1 MAANR
6 AWSLDPLCR
15 LLGLVLAIF
24 LSGGSTAEKALAAN
38 KTPPTLTAWEQAD
51 VGRLTIEW
59 ADATRV
65 RQRKSGDQLVLRF
78 VDPLPYDFGGTA
90 QKIARFID
98 PDRTKVSDRDLI
110 LTLRKGVTADVTIRQ
125 KRIVTIDFERDPS
138 LTPEAAIDVSAIEDG
153 VRLTIRWPGP
163 TNVVST
169 SDKNELRL
177 QITPDRDIDSA
188 EIATL
193 QTTLKPWLSH
203 IRLDRSE
210 DGKVLLIGLQSAID
224 PAVRPDGLATTIV
237 ELTRTRAPLPIA
249 SVPSSNTVFIPKK
262 RPSPS
267 TDATTLA
274 ARAGPPI
281 PKPRPNRN
289 STGPFAQSSDGQA
302 PPEQT
307 PAEDHPNA
315 LIFDWPTSVGAA
327 AFLRAGYL
335 WVVFNESDQRLLR
348 EIPKPPPSFGAGAFV
363 TADGGTALRFR
374 VKTATDI
381 QVTRTEDGRWRID
394 PTADAPSAKPMS
406 VERIDDL
413 GTLHVTPALSD
424 QIVSMIDPMVGD
436 QIDALPLPEPGI
448 GQPASRR
455 FVSLQLLPT
464 SQGVAWRPL
473 NDGLSARVDDQSLI
487 FSPPQPTTSVV
498 VKAPAPKE
506 SLIENPS
513 TSTIER
519 RASRPARTASRRS
532 AADPV
537 RSSSFA
543 FADSGVDRPLVP
555 ETRRILRQAVRR
567 APPEKRD
574 RARLK
579 LARFLVSER
588 LGSEARTVLDAIS
601 DDAAIDI
608 QKQRRALLGAAAY
621 LVGNLDEAADL
632 IGAPDLKND
641 KEIDVW
647 RATLQSRQQTWSE
660 AAESWRT
667 ASETLDR
674 YPPRLR
680 LDLGLLAIEAA
691 IETNDDTMM
700 RRGFRRLKSL
710 TLTPLD
716 EARVMGVQALKS
728 ERAGDLEAAR
738 SMFKKLAKSPYQ
750 RIRALAEFQLAD
762 LDLKEEADPR
772 EVLTTLNDR
781 LALWRG
787 HPNEQ
792 EILNQLAQRFND
804 ADAFRQALRLW
815 RRLIDHHPEAG
826 EDADLAKL
834 RQETFIRALTGAT
847 EAAFET
853 ADPYAIYLD
862 FVDLLPK
869 DPEAREIHRHL
880 AKHLIDLDLAD
891 EAIDVLKRL
900 MSSSQNDAERM
911 DFAIKTAMLMLQ
923 EGRPDQ
929 ALALLTSTAETNAP
943 LPDPL
948 LERMRLTTSRVLS
961 DLDRT
966 DDALL
971 ELKGLQS
978 QTARRL
984 RAEILWNAKRW
995 QQLAASI
1002 ESYFADDE
1010 PAPSLSE
1017 VEQQLAV
1024 WLALARNR
1032 VGTPS
1037 QLRDLR
1043 LRFGDA
1049 MQDGPH
1055 ADIFNVAT
1063 QGLPEAKDI
1072 PALLEDTERQLSELQ
1087 RFRSAVP
1094 ADP

>member
-1 MAANR
+1 
-6 AWSLDPLCR
+6 
-15 LLGLVLAIF
+15 V
-24 LSGGSTAEKALAAN
+24 LAAN
-38 KTPPTLTAWEQAD
+38 QTPPKLTAWEQAD

-59 ADATRV
+59 ANTTRV
-65 RQRKSGDQLVLRF
+65 RQKKSDDQLVLRF
-78 VDPLPYDFGGTA
+78 VDPLPSDFGGTA
-90 QKIARFID
+90 KKISRFID
-98 PDRTKVSDRDLI
+98 PDRTKVSDRDLV
-110 LTLRKGVTADVTIRQ
+110 LTLRRGVTADVTIRQ

-138 LTPEAAIDVSAIEDG
+138 LAPDTMINVSAIENG
-153 VRLTIRWPGP
+153 VRLTLGWPGP

-177 QITPDRDIDSA
+177 QITPERKIDPA
-188 EIATL
+188 KIATL
-193 QTTLKPWLSH
+193 QTSLNPWLSH
-203 IRLDRSE
+203 IRLDQSKGGRA
-210 DGKVLLIGLQSAID
+210 LIIGLQSAIT
-224 PAVRPDGLATTIV
+224 PAVRSDGLAATIV

-249 SVPSSNTVFIPKK
+249 SPPSSSTIFIPKK
-262 RPSPS
+262 RPNPS
-267 TDATTLA
+267 ADAPTLA
-274 ARAGPPI
+274 EWIGPPI
-281 PKPRPNRN
+281 PKPRPSREPI
-289 STGPFAQSSDGQA
+289 GPIAQSSNAQA
-302 PPEQT
+302 QSELMPKD
-307 PAEDHPNA
+307 DHPDA
-315 LIFDWPTSVGAA
+315 LIFDWQTSVGAA

-335 WVVFNESDQRLLR
+335 WVVFNEPDRRLLR
-348 EIPKPPPSFGAGAFV
+348 EIPKPPPSFGEGAFV

-374 VKTATDI
+374 MKMATDI
-381 QVTRTEDGRWRID
+381 LVTRTDDGHWRIA
-394 PTADAPSAKPMS
+394 PTSDVQSVNAMS

-413 GTLHVTPALSD
+413 GTLRVTPALSD

-436 QIDALPLPEPGI
+436 QIDALPLPDPGI
-448 GQPASRR
+448 SQPATRR

-464 SQGVAWRPL
+464 FQGLAWRPL
-473 NDGLSARVDDQSLI
+473 NDGLNARVEDKDLF

-498 VKAPAPKE
+498 MKAPAPKQPQT
-506 SLIENPS
+506 ENPS

-519 RASRPARTASRRS
+519 QASRPARTASRRS
-532 AADPV
+532 ATGPEP
-537 RSSSFA
+537 SSSFA
-543 FADSGVDRPLVP
+543 FADSGVERPLVP

-567 APPEKRD
+567 APPENRN

-621 LVGNLDEAADL
+621 VVGHLDEASDL
-632 IGAPDLKND
+632 IGAPDLQD
-641 KEIDVW
+641 DEEIDVW
-647 RATLQSRQQTWSE
+647 RAALQSRQQVWSE
-660 AAESWRT
+660 AAESWRK

-691 IETNDDTMM
+691 IETNDDTMI
-700 RRGFRRLKSL
+700 RRGFRRLKPL

-716 EARVMGVQALKS
+716 EARVMGVEALKS

-738 SMFKKLAKSPYQ
+738 SMFKKLARSPYQ

-762 LDLKEEADPR
+762 LDLKEDADPR

-787 HPNEQ
+787 HPNERD
-792 EILNQLAQRFND
+792 ILNQLAQRFND

-826 EDADLAKL
+826 EDATLAKL
-834 RQETFIRALTGAT
+834 RQETFIRALTGTT
-847 EAAFET
+847 EAVFEI

-880 AKHLIDLDLAD
+880 AKHLIDLDLAE
-891 EAIDVLKRL
+891 EAIDVLQRL

-911 DFAIKTAMLMLQ
+911 DFAIKIASLMLQ
-923 EGRPDQ
+923 ERRPDQ
-929 ALALLTSTAETNAP
+929 ALALLTSAAESKAP
-943 LPDPL
+943 LSAPL

-984 RAEILWNAKRW
+984 RAEILWEAKRW

-1010 PAPSLSE
+1010 PASSLSE
-1017 VEQQLAV
+1017 AEQQLAV

-1037 QLRDLR
+1037 ELRDLR

-1049 MQDGPH
+1049 MRDGPH
-1055 ADIFNVAT
+1055 ADLFDVAT
-1063 QGLPEAKDI
+1063 QGLPEANDI
-1072 PALLEDTERQLSELQ
+1072 PTLLENTERQLSELQ

-1094 ADP
+1094 ANP